1 MELREWLILLGLVL
15 VAIIVVDGV
24 RRLQRQRRVPRLD
37 RAGTEDS
44 TDDAGNP
51 AVEEEEERDNWEL
64 PNGGYRVV
72 GDSETHAEDE
82 EDVVLDNAHGI
93 KASRVT
99 QPSRPAQ
106 PMERREAPERKGFG
120 ERAAAFGARASQS
133 MRDVT
138 ASLGA
143 RRDDEH
149 EHDDA
154 HREPV
159 LGSASSEQAETARE
173 DDFHEKPVI
182 TAEDDSIS
190 VSSTQADDLEPMA
203 EIEEGQDARTE
214 ASSAGKPADVADSA
228 SQRQEPSLEAAVA
241 PAVDATASKDD
252 RHPLVLRAERNQVD
266 DQLARDTLADASE
279 VIIISV
285 MARGDEGFSGEDV
298 LGISL
303 ACGLRHSEMGLFL
316 RHEEDD
322 DDSPLQFAM
331 ANVVKPGIFK
341 PAEMVDSQLD
351 GVTFLMPLPGAD
363 DTSAAF
369 ETMVEIAML
378 LVRRLGGEL
387 KDENHSVMTAQTIEF
402 KRQQVHEFERRNRL
416 HRYQAN

>member
-37 RAGTEDS
+37 RVGTMDS
-44 TDDAGNP
+44 TDAADAAAG
-51 AVEEEEERDNWEL
+51 EEDVVVDKRDNWEL
-64 PNGGYRVV
+64 PNGGYRVI
-72 GDSETHAEDE
+72 GDTEQHDEAE
-82 EDVVLDNAHGI
+82 EDDSVLDNAHGI

-99 QPSRPAQ
+99 QPSRPAER
-106 PMERREAPERKGFG
+106 MERRESPERKGLG
-120 ERAAAFGARASQS
+120 QRAAAFGARASQS

-138 ASLGA
+138 ASLSA
-143 RRDDEH
+143 RREDE
-149 EHDDA
+149 EDTV
-154 HREPV
+154 HREPALHDEQGDPADHDAV
-159 LGSASSEQAETARE
+159 SHESEDDVSISASR
-173 DDFHEKPVI
+173 
-182 TAEDDSIS
+182 
-190 VSSTQADDLEPMA
+190 ADNIEPMA
-203 EIEEGQDARTE
+203 EIPETEGSTASASDMPDASTTSSRKEPILE
-214 ASSAGKPADVADSA
+214 AESSSSATA
-228 SQRQEPSLEAAVA
+228 QEEESES
-241 PAVDATASKDD
+241 VDE
-252 RHPLVLRAERNQVD
+252 RHPLVIRAERNKVD
-266 DQLARDTLADASE
+266 DGLARDMLADASE

-285 MARGDEGFSGEDV
+285 MARGDSGFSGEDV
-298 LGISL
+298 LGVSL
-303 ACGLRHSEMGLFL
+303 ACGLRHSNMGLFL
-316 RHEEDD
+316 RHEEESE
-322 DDSPLQFAM
+322 DSPLQFAM
-331 ANVVKPGIFK
+331 ANVVKPGIFD
-341 PAEMVDSQLD
+341 PEEMVDSQLD

>member
-37 RAGTEDS
+37 RVGTMDS
-44 TDDAGNP
+44 TDADAAGTP
-51 AVEEEEERDNWEL
+51 AAAGEEDVVVEQRDNWEL
-64 PNGGYRVV
+64 PNGGYRVI
-72 GDSETHAEDE
+72 GDTEQHDEAGED
-82 EDVVLDNAHGI
+82 DSVLDNAHGI

-99 QPSRPAQ
+99 QPSRPAER
-106 PMERREAPERKGFG
+106 MERRESPERKGLG
-120 ERAAAFGARASQS
+120 QRAAAFGARASQS

-138 ASLGA
+138 ASLSA
-143 RRDDEH
+143 RREDEN
-149 EHDDA
+149 EEDTV
-154 HREPV
+154 HREPALHDEQGAAADHDAV
-159 LGSASSEQAETARE
+159 SHESENDVSISAS
-173 DDFHEKPVI
+173 
-182 TAEDDSIS
+182 
-190 VSSTQADDLEPMA
+190 QADNIEPMA
-203 EIEEGQDARTE
+203 EAPETEGSAASTSGMPDASTTSSRKEPMLETE
-214 ASSAGKPADVADSA
+214 SSSSATT
-228 SQRQEPSLEAAVA
+228 QEEESES
-241 PAVDATASKDD
+241 VDE
-252 RHPLVLRAERNQVD
+252 RHPLVIRAERNKID
-266 DQLARDTLADASE
+266 DGLARDMLADASE

-285 MARGDEGFSGEDV
+285 MARGDSGFSGEDV
-298 LGISL
+298 LGVSL
-303 ACGLRHSEMGLFL
+303 ACGLRHSNMGLFL
-316 RHEEDD
+316 RHEEESE
-322 DDSPLQFAM
+322 DSPLQFAM
-331 ANVVKPGIFK
+331 ANVVKPGIFD

>member
-37 RAGTEDS
+37 RAGTQES
-44 TDDAGNP
+44 TDYAADA
-51 AVEEEEERDNWEL
+51 AVEEDEERDNWEL

-72 GDSETHAEDE
+72 GDSEAHAE

-99 QPSRPAQ
+99 QPSRPAE
-106 PMERREAPERKGFG
+106 PMARREAVERKGFG

-159 LGSASSEQAETARE
+159 LGTASSEHAETARD
-173 DDFHEKPVI
+173 DDFHEAPAI

-190 VSSTQADDLEPMA
+190 ISSTQADDLEPMA
-203 EIEEGQDARTE
+203 EIEEGQDAE
-214 ASSAGKPADVADSA
+214 APVAGQQADGG
-228 SQRQEPSLEAAVA
+228 RKEPSLQAAA
-241 PAVDATASKDD
+241 PAVDTSVPEDD

-285 MARGDEGFSGEDV
+285 MARGDDGFSGEDV

-341 PAEMVDSQLD
+341 PAEMVESQLD

>member
-37 RAGTEDS
+37 RVGTTES
-44 TDDAGNP
+44 TDAANAAAAEEVDDEI
-51 AVEEEEERDNWEL
+51 VEKRDNWEL
-64 PNGGYRVV
+64 PNGGYRVI
-72 GDSETHAEDE
+72 GDAEQHDEAED
-82 EDVVLDNAHGI
+82 DDSVLDNAHGI

-99 QPSRPAQ
+99 QPSRPAER
-106 PMERREAPERKGFG
+106 MERREAPERKGLG
-120 ERAAAFGARASQS
+120 QRAAAFGARASQS

-138 ASLGA
+138 ASLGS
-143 RRDDEH
+143 RREDE
-149 EHDDA
+149 DA
-154 HREPV
+154 GDNVHREPALHDEKSKAADHDAV
-159 LGSASSEQAETARE
+159 SHDHEDGPSISASR
-173 DDFHEKPVI
+173 
-182 TAEDDSIS
+182 
-190 VSSTQADDLEPMA
+190 ADNLEPMA
-203 EIEEGQDARTE
+203 ETPATE
-214 ASSAGKPADVADSA
+214 ASTASSSDTSGVRATSARKEPVLEGQSASSAAATADVES
-228 SQRQEPSLEAAVA
+228 E
-241 PAVDATASKDD
+241 AVDE
-252 RHPLVLRAERNQVD
+252 RHPLVIRAERNKVD
-266 DQLARDTLADASE
+266 DALARDMLADASE

-285 MARGDEGFSGEDV
+285 MARGDSGFSGEDV
-298 LGISL
+298 LGVSL
-303 ACGLRHSEMGLFL
+303 ACGLRHSNMGLFM

-322 DDSPLQFAM
+322 DGSPLQFAM
-331 ANVVKPGIFK
+331 ANVVKPGIFD

>member
-44 TDDAGNP
+44 TEEAGVS

-72 GDSETHAEDE
+72 GDAEAQVEAEQDA
-82 EDVVLDNAHGI
+82 VLDNAHGI

-149 EHDDA
+149 DEA

-159 LGSASSEQAETARE
+159 LGTASSEQSETARE
-173 DDFHEKPVI
+173 EDFHEKPVI

-203 EIEEGQDARTE
+203 EIEEGQDVKAE
-214 ASSAGKPADVADSA
+214 ASSAGQQADDEHAA
-228 SQRQEPSLEAAVA
+228 SERKEPSLEAAAV
-241 PAVDATASKDD
+241 PAADTTVSEDD

-285 MARGDEGFSGEDV
+285 MARGEEGFSGEDV

-331 ANVVKPGIFK
+331 ANVVKPGIFT